1 MAGRILR
8 FEDFS
13 SELGKG
19 YEVLVGGGSLQFR
32 LDEAQPLPGSPR
44 DGGGFRLLFRGPFEP
59 QIPQGM
65 YVFRNRASADQIF
78 IVPIARDQ
86 RGTQYEAIFY

>member
-1 MAGRILR
+1 MRILK

-13 SELGKG
+13 THLNQG
-19 YEVLVGGGSLQFR
+19 YEVVVGGGSLQLR

-44 DGGGFRLLFRGPFEP
+44 EGGGFRLLFRGPFEP
-59 QIPQGM
+59 QIAQGI
-65 YVFRNRASADQIF
+65 YVFRKNGNADQIF
-78 IVPIARDQ
+78 IVPIGRDQ

>member
-1 MAGRILR
+1 MRILT

-13 SELGKG
+13 SQLTQG
-19 YEVLVGGGSLQFR
+19 YDVLVGGGSLVLR

-44 DGGGFRLLFRGPFEP
+44 PGGGFRLLFRGPFEP
-59 QIPQGM
+59 QLPQGL
-65 YVFRNRASADQIF
+65 YVFRHRGNADQIF
-78 IVPIARDQ
+78 IVPVARDQ